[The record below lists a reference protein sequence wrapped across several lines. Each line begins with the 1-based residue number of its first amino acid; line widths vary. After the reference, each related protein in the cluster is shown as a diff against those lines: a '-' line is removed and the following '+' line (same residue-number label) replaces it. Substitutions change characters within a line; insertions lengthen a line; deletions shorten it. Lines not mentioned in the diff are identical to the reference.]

1 MQYDQFKVCITTAGI
16 GSRLEEISKNY
27 NKSLVQINNKPAISH
42 IIDFFNI
49 KTKFVIAVGYKAEQ
63 VKSYLK
69 IAHPK
74 NKFEFVK
81 IHKFKGIGSGLGLTL
96 KKCQKKLNCPFI
108 YISCDTII
116 KNCKIIKPTH
126 NWMGYSDNKNKTYY
140 RNIEIKN
147 NRVINILEKGQSNNF
162 SKTYIGFCGINDY
175 KKFWSLINKCKT
187 QEYLIG
193 EVFSLRKLE
202 NIKAYKFDWYDIGNK
217 KTLDSTRISLL
228 EKNMPNILEKESE
241 ALWFVKKKVIKY
253 SQDKKFIKNRIK
265 RAYKLDKY
273 VPNIINSNQN
283 MYCYNKVDGTLMSNV
298 NNLSIFDN
306 FLKYSK
312 KFWKLKKISVKEKH
326 LFKKKCLFFYKNKT
340 LKRLKMFFDR
350 YNYIDQKQIINGLK
364 VSKVKDLLNK
374 IDWNYISNGIPT
386 RFHGDYHF
394 ENILYVRDEKFIFLD
409 WRQDFEGLIDYGDI
423 YYDFAKLL
431 HGLIVSHEIVK
442 NNLYYINYTNSK
454 VEFDI
459 STKFINNIYKDKF
472 FDWINKNNYDERKV
486 NILTSL
492 IFLNIAPLHH
502 DPYSKF
508 LFSLGKFMLHN
519 NLNSKN

>member
-42 IIDFFNI
+42 IIDLFNI
-49 KTKFVIAVGYKAEQ
+49 KTRFVIAVGYKADQ
-63 VKSYLK
+63 VESYLQ

-74 NKFEFVK
+74 IKFEFVK
-81 IHKFKGIGSGLGLTL
+81 IHKFKGRGSGLGLTL

-116 KNCKIIKPTH
+116 KNCIIMKPTH
-126 NWMGYSDNKNKTYY
+126 NWMGYSDNKNKSEY
-140 RNIEIKN
+140 RNIEIKK
-147 NRVINILEKGQSNNF
+147 NRVINILEKGQSHNL

-175 KKFWSLINKCKT
+175 KKFWSMINNCKNK
-187 QEYLIG
+187 EYLIG

-202 NIKAYKFDWYDIGNK
+202 NITAYKYDWYDIGNK
-217 KTLDSTRISLL
+217 EALDLTRISLL
-228 EKNMPNILEKESE
+228 KKNMPNILEKENE
-241 ALWFVKKKVIKY
+241 ALWFVDKKVIKY

-265 RAYKLDKY
+265 RVNKLYKY
-273 VPNIINSNQN
+273 VPKITNSNKN
-283 MYCYNKVDGTLMSNV
+283 MYSYNKVRGTLMSNV
-298 NNLSIFDN
+298 NNLSIFDD
-306 FLKYSK
+306 FLRYSQR
-312 KFWKLKKISVKEKH
+312 FWRLTKISAKEKDI
-326 LFKKKCLFFYKNKT
+326 FQKKCLFFYKNKT

-350 YNYIDQKQIINGLK
+350 YKYIDQKQMINGLEIP
-364 VSKVKDLLNK
+364 KVKDLLSK
-374 IDWNYISNGIPT
+374 IDWDYMSNGTPT
-386 RFHGDYHF
+386 RFHGDYHL
-394 ENILYVRDEKFIFLD
+394 ENILYVREKKFVFLD

-423 YYDFAKLL
+423 YYDLAKLL

-442 NNLYYINYTNSK
+442 KHLYYINYSSSK

-459 STKFINNIYKDKF
+459 STKYINNIYKDKF
-472 FDWINKNNYDERKV
+472 FEWINKNNYQERKV

-508 LFSLGKFMLHN
+508 LFSLGKFMLQN
-519 NLNSKN
+519 NLNGTK